1 MGAGEDEISPIV
13 WLGHCRLWQK
23 SMSLELASGEADG
36 PKGGYFLPL
45 KLKVKGEGD
54 REEKLGSREN
64 SRIL

>member
-1 MGAGEDEISPIV
+1 
-13 WLGHCRLWQK
+13 
-23 SMSLELASGEADG
+23 MSLELASGEADG

-54 REEKLGSREN
+54 REGKLGSRDN